1 MLFPAELVIFI
12 THHNF
17 GPDIRLKFV
26 DLILLGDS
34 FLVRFRVREKTVD
47 AEVFDGISLG
57 EGKATKK

>member
-34 FLVRFRVREKTVD
+34 FLVRLRVREKIVD